1 MFANRYT
8 VFVDACTLVDTMRR
22 NLLLTLAEA
31 EFFRL
36 RWSEEVL
43 DETQNAIAAIRT
55 AKSQADAME
64 KATKARHKMQEA
76 FEEAMVADFDDF
88 RPVCAGLPDQ
98 KDVHVLAA
106 ALKAQA
112 STIVT
117 ENLRDFPSK
126 VLGPLNI
133 EARSGDAFIADT
145 IALDPGRAGA
155 AIRVM
160 RERMRNPALTPDT
173 LLMTMDARGLTAT
186 VDVLKPLLR
195 LI

>member
-1 MFANRYT
+1 MT
-8 VFVDACTLVDTMRR
+8 FVR
-22 NLLLTLAEA
+22 
-31 EFFRL
+31 FG
-36 RWSEEVL
+36 
-43 DETQNAIAAIRT
+43 
-55 AKSQADAME
+55 AD
-64 KATKARHKMQEA
+64 
-76 FEEAMVADFDDF
+76 
-88 RPVCAGLPDQ
+88 LPDQ

-117 ENLRDFPSK
+117 ENLRDFPAK

-160 RERMRNPALTPDT
+160 RERMKTRP
-173 LLMTMDARGLTAT
+173 
-186 VDVLKPLLR
+186 
-195 LI
+195 